1 MPKTK
6 KGRRHHYSAS
16 KKHYSGTYQCHR
28 SPLRDVS
35 NSTSV
40 NSIIPLE
47 TLALAHPPGWQISNN
62 ADTLEMSLLANHSTS
77 AITFSVKIR
86 KNLRWEVR
94 VHDNALPVGSKI
106 YDELPTLVTST
117 EFFNVIC
124 STIQS
129 LNVCEGNS
137 DDFFIEMI
145 RNKGGEIKKNET
157 VMAFF

>member
-6 KGRRHHYSAS
+6 KGRHHHYSAS
-16 KKHYSGTYQCHR
+16 KKHYSGTHQCHR

-137 DDFFIEMI
+137 DDFLS
-145 RNKGGEIKKNET
+145 R
-157 VMAFF
+157 